1 MSISALMPIICIA
14 PSPTNAITGRSGN
27 ANFAPSAYGTA
38 QPIVA
43 SVPLIAAFIPARS
56 FRWRAH
62 QLAAVPES
70 AVVMQPSG
78 RSGESSWNTRC
89 GLIGSPGSIARS
101 SSTRQPRST
110 QPSTSSRHDRSAF
123 RSSSGSSARSVWVAS
138 PTRFT
143 SIG

>member
-1 MSISALMPIICIA
+1 MSISALTPVICIA
-14 PSPTNAITGRSGN
+14 PSPSAAITGRSGN
-27 ANFAPSAYGTA
+27 ANLAPSAYGTA

-43 SVPLIAAFIPARS
+43 SVPEMPAFIPARS

-70 AVVMQPSG
+70 AVRMHLSG

-89 GLIGSPGSIARS
+89 GLTGSPGSIARS
-101 SSTRQPRST
+101 SSIRQLRST
-110 QPSTSSRHDRSAF
+110 LRSICSRHDRSVF
-123 RSSSGSSARSVWVAS
+123 RSSSGSSARRVAPAS